1 MKVIYIILV
10 IFLSTL
16 IGTAIG
22 ELLSLFLNSKSFL
35 YHIFASGITPSW
47 KIEKLDL
54 IVATINLGITIKL
67 NVMSILGMVIGAVFS
82 LKKL

>member
-22 ELLSLFLNSKSFL
+22 ELLSLFLNSKGFL

-47 KIEKLDL
+47 EIEKLDL

-67 NVMSILGMVIGAVFS
+67 NVMSILGMVTGAVFS